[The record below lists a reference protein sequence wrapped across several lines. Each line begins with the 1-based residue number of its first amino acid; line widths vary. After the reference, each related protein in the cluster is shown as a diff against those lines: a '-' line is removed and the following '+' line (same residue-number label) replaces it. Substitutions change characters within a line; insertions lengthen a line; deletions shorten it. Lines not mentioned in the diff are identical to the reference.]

1 MQISYDYSELIQE
14 LTEDIDD
21 KILTE
26 NDTIQILRGKNIG
39 PVTHY
44 GVPKIIAY
52 KPIIDWYYDQ
62 DTMASIMAEDPT
74 DMLRDDDVVDC
85 GKIQSDY
92 EKNAPLLED
101 ITVKDCLFEMKSMS
115 GIL

>member
-1 MQISYDYSELIQE
+1 MHISYDYSELIQE

-52 KPIIDWYYDQ
+52 KPIIDWYYND
-62 DTMASIMAEDPT
+62 DFMVSLIKETPT
-74 DMLRDDDVVDC
+74 DMLDGNEIDLNR
-85 GKIQSDY
+85 IQGDY
-92 EKNAPLLED
+92 EKNAPLLEK
-101 ITVKDCLFEMKSMS
+101 ITVKDCLLEMRSMS

>member
-1 MQISYDYSELIQE
+1 MHISYDYSELIQE

-52 KPIIDWYYDQ
+52 KPIIDWYYDHE
-62 DTMASIMAEDPT
+62 IMMEIMSEPPMDVI
-74 DMLRDDDVVDC
+74 DGRVVDYA
-85 GKIQSDY
+85 KIKKDY
-92 EKNAPLLED
+92 KKIAKLLEE
-101 ITVKDCLFEMKSMS
+101 IRVKDCLIEMKSMS
-115 GIL
+115 RIL